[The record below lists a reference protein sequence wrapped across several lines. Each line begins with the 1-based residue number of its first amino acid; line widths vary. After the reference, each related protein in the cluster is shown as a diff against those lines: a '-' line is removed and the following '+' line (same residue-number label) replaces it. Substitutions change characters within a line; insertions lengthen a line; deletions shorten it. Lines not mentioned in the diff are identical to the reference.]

1 MAEQSAII
9 DGATNVSRSRESP
22 PSKSSKLS
30 LARSRKCPGKRLS
43 ARIGTSKSFARR
55 IAWERLRRSN
65 DSADFLN
72 DSADCLNASADCLN
86 ASADFLN
93 ASADC
98 LNASADFLNG
108 SADFLNDSADFLND
122 SMEHAVQHASKYVE
136 MLATF
141 PHELK
146 YFQV

>member
-72 DSADCLNASADCLN
+72 DS
-86 ASADFLN
+86 
-93 ASADC
+93 
-98 LNASADFLNG
+98 
-108 SADFLNDSADFLND
+108 
-122 SMEHAVQHASKYVE
+122 MEHAVQHASKYVE